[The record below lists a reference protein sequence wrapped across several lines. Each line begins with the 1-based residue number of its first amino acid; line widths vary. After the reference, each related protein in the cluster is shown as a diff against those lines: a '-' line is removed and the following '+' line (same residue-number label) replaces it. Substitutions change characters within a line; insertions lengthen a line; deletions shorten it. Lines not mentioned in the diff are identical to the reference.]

1 MRIPRI
7 FVDQDLA
14 PATQINLDSDASRH
28 LCQVLR
34 CRDGQEL
41 ILFNGT
47 GGEYSARIVEADKRA
62 CRVQLLNFDSTNR
75 ESPLKITLGLAM
87 SKGDRF
93 DWALQKSTELGV
105 FCIQPLI
112 TERSELRLN
121 TERMAKK
128 IEHWKRLILSSCEQC
143 QRNVPPALEAA
154 MTLEEWLAQERR
166 GPAYIL
172 QPGANPDNFVGTD
185 NKITDVSLAIGPEG
199 GFSQEEVEL
208 ALSEGFVGMPLG
220 PRVLR
225 TETAP
230 VAAISI
236 LQWHWGDLSN

>member
-7 FVDQDLA
+7 FVGQKLA
-14 PATQINLDSDASRH
+14 PATQITLDSDASRH

-34 CRDGQEL
+34 CRDGQDL
-41 ILFNGT
+41 VLFDGI
-47 GGEYSARIVEADKRA
+47 GGEYSARVVKADKRA
-62 CRVQLLNFDSTNR
+62 CHVQLLEFDSQNR

-112 TERSELRLN
+112 TERSELHLNAERL
-121 TERMAKK
+121 AKK
-128 IEHWKRLILSSCEQC
+128 MEHWKRLIISSCEQC
-143 QRNVPPALEAA
+143 QRNLSPTLEAP
-154 MTLEEWLAQERR
+154 LEFPDWASQDRQ
-166 GPAYIL
+166 GPAFIL
-172 QPGANPDNFVGTD
+172 QPGATSEGLASKTTEIEN
-185 NKITDVSLAIGPEG
+185 VSLAIGPEG
-199 GFSQEEVEL
+199 GFSQTEVEL
-208 ALSEGFVGMPLG
+208 ALSKGFVGMPLG
-220 PRVLR
+220 PRILR

-236 LQWHWGDLSN
+236 LQWHWGDLSA